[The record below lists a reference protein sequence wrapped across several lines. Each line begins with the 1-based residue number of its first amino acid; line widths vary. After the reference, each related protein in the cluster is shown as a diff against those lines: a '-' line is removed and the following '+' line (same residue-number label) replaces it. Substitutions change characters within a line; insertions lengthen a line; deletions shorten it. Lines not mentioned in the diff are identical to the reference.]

1 MRRRG
6 RRTIGIRGEEL
17 VGVLYG
23 VGGSRMWMMVQ
34 PVVLPS
40 LRILLE
46 VVGLAVHREERRG
59 GRKTGQ
65 AKPQNATSLAAQAP
79 ALPTRCRVAV
89 THSHVSFGGRPMRPA
104 AQSTATVPPYKPAL
118 SSYYKFEG
126 PKQFHCIQHLLDIA
140 SYVELSIKTRV
151 CCRVQEPREQLIAAV
166 AYAHSESNK
175 TALFLRAQ
183 RGLGGLSVP
192 VCLTRMTGIK
202 SKQSSAGS

>member
-65 AKPQNATSLAAQAP
+65 AKPQNATSLAAQTP

-89 THSHVSFGGRPMRPA
+89 THSHVSFPGRPMR
-104 AQSTATVPPYKPAL
+104 QSTATGSPYKPAL
-118 SSYYKFEG
+118 SKATLINDTHEG
-126 PKQFHCIQHLLDIA
+126 H
-140 SYVELSIKTRV
+140 SWLSTQSWCNITGWAPVQIRRTRTTS
-151 CCRVQEPREQLIAAV
+151 L
-166 AYAHSESNK
+166 H
-175 TALFLRAQ
+175 
-183 RGLGGLSVP
+183 
-192 VCLTRMTGIK
+192 
-202 SKQSSAGS
+202 

>member
-65 AKPQNATSLAAQAP
+65 AKPQNATSLAAQTP

-89 THSHVSFGGRPMRPA
+89 TLRVTLPFSALLRSSNVRFGTIG
-104 AQSTATVPPYKPAL
+104 
-118 SSYYKFEG
+118 
-126 PKQFHCIQHLLDIA
+126 
-140 SYVELSIKTRV
+140 
-151 CCRVQEPREQLIAAV
+151 
-166 AYAHSESNK
+166 YAWH
-175 TALFLRAQ
+175 
-183 RGLGGLSVP
+183 GG
-192 VCLTRMTGIK
+192 TI
-202 SKQSSAGS
+202 